1 MKTLRQAEQEAKD
14 IVNKWAAGATAV
26 SWVPFS
32 SIVLTGA
39 DVMMVARVAA
49 AFEVEGYSVEK
60 ATATAAASTGGRW
73 LAEACSFVPGPGWFV
88 KAIIAGGVTKAMGE
102 AVIAYFRKESPLT

>member
-1 MKTLRQAEQEAKD
+1 LKTLQQAEREAKE
-14 IVNKWAAGATAV
+14 IVRKWSTGVMAV

-49 AFEVEGYSVEK
+49 AFEVEGYSLEK

-73 LAEACSFVPGPGWFV
+73 LAEACSFVPGPGWIV

-102 AVIAYFRKESPLT
+102 AVIAYFCNESRLK